1 MNKASNNLLLY
12 RAKYWRNGCKKKV
25 ANLDV
30 TKICPLHGPILTEN
44 LEYYINKYD
53 VWSSYKPEDEGVLI
67 ASSSHGYKIP
77 TCVKDILT
85 YIEQTDTIVSPMLSR
100 IGKCRTLI
108 KKSTDGKLDVL
119 DSKQF
124 SGYKRYFGD
133 Y

>member
-1 MNKASNNLLLY
+1 MSDSKVTKDFLY
-12 RAKYWRNGCKKKV
+12 RRIVAKLR
-25 ANLDV
+25 
-30 TKICPLHGPILTEN
+30 
-44 LEYYINKYD
+44 
-53 VWSSYKPEDEGVLI
+53 DEGVLI